1 MLNKHAQQ
9 KPAKSSPERCRTYVR
24 LAHVSQQK
32 AKHRLECRAEEIIA
46 VKERSKLD
54 SAALKVFLHAV
65 ADT

>member
-1 MLNKHAQQ
+1 M
-9 KPAKSSPERCRTYVR
+9 
-24 LAHVSQQK
+24 SQQK